1 MASTVGII
9 AHTGLPYDRATEL
22 LEFDSTKTG
31 VKGLV
36 DAGLD
41 QIPRIFVHP
50 PSDRPNP
57 SGTAVG
63 SNLQI
68 PVIDLKGIHE
78 DRRRE
83 AVVAQVLDASSRW
96 GFFQI
101 VNHGIPDEVLDEMIG
116 GVRQFNEQPK
126 ETKMEFYTRDI
137 NRKVHLRTNYDL
149 FKSVAANWRDTL
161 TALFD
166 VVQFDPQKLPQVC
179 R

>member
-1 MASTVGII
+1 MDLTDAQSEV
-9 AHTGLPYDRATEL
+9 LYDRAKEL
-22 LEFDSTKTG
+22 QEFDSTKAG

-36 DAGLD
+36 DAGLEK
-41 QIPRIFVHP
+41 IPRIFIHP
-50 PSDRPNP
+50 PRDRPNP
-57 SGTAVG
+57 SGTAVS

-68 PVIDLKGIHE
+68 PVINLKGIHE

-83 AVVAQVLDASSRW
+83 EVVAQVLDASSRW

-101 VNHGIPDEVLDEMIG
+101 VNHGIPDEVLDVMIG

-126 ETKMEFYTRDI
+126 EAKMEFYTRDI
-137 NRKVHLRTNYDL
+137 NRKVHLQTNYDL

-161 TALFD
+161 TVLYD
-166 VVQFDPQKLPQVC
+166 VEQFDPQELPQVC